1 MKLNRLHSITLT
13 SLLALLLFTGCQDE
27 TDALPSEGRRTIT
40 LDLGIAMTRAGE
52 GESDNTRPDNLE
64 LWVFDSNTADATRIF
79 YENITDGLTF
89 SIADLEGTL
98 IQTIQRVFDVENE
111 INTLH
116 FYIVMNCNLGEEK
129 TPADI
134 EAATFTHGDWAGD
147 NKVPIYGYNTL
158 DVSQHRSQYSLN
170 IDTKRAVGKLE
181 LFFTKESSASTLTIN
196 NLKLEHLPNIGYL
209 NEEATQTGVT
219 YTKTEDDI
227 LSAESI
233 DVQTFLSAET
243 ALGDFSKHEENFTS
257 LPLTCAY
264 LLENPN
270 GTAWTENNDAD
281 NAYTE
286 DYDPAKQEDTDYEDG
301 ATRYKLTV
309 SYKLGNTDKEQVI
322 YLPAILRNER
332 HKIFARVKDEEGT
345 LEIQYKVLPWKKV
358 ESAIGY
364 APEPISTT
372 DSPFS
377 NETDFNNFLKDSHHY
392 ILLPVVAYSDKYST
406 TQALF
411 NHLYENPNEGD
422 NEARL
427 CILTRPTYKTITE
440 DKKFVDLKTGSAG
453 ARYYFMLT
461 GPEGATWEAHLDNY
475 EDFAFSNSEN
485 TDFSANE
492 DAFGND
498 KVRMVTHGIARKKPY
513 IIQII
518 ATHLYTG
525 YEPDMSGETTENDFD
540 EDGFEHKNISEND
553 WKDYFEDTYL
563 TTWGY
568 DKWKNEEVVE
578 TNFWI
583 TVKLKDGTEYELTI
597 NPSYKDDGNIPVSE
611 FPFKEKRRFAGTDT
625 RIWIRQIRAKYGI
638 QDLEDLAKHDS
649 NNWWQDN
656 PYWSTVYE
664 WGEGN

>member
-52 GESDNTRPDNLE
+52 GKSDNTRPNNLE
-64 LWVFDSNTADATRIF
+64 LWVFDGNTADANRIF

-89 SIADLEGTL
+89 SIEDLEGKL

-147 NKVPIYGYNTL
+147 NEVPIYGYSTL
-158 DVSQHRSQYSLN
+158 DVSQHRSQYSLP
-170 IDTKRAVGKLE
+170 IETERAVGKLE

-196 NLKLEHLPNIGYL
+196 NLKLEHIPNIGYL
-209 NEEATQTGVT
+209 NKEATQTGVT
-219 YTKTEDDI
+219 YTGRVDDI

-281 NAYTE
+281 NTYTE
-286 DYDPAKQEDTDYEDG
+286 DYDPAKQEDTDYKDG

-322 YLPAILRNER
+322 YLPAILRNEW
-332 HKIFARVKDEEGT
+332 HKVFARVKDEEGT
-345 LEIQYKVLPWKKV
+345 LEIQYKVLPWNKV

-364 APEPISTT
+364 APEPASTNK
-372 DSPFS
+372 SPFS
-377 NETDFNNFLKDSHHY
+377 NEAEYNTFVEGNNY
-392 ILLPVVAYSDKYST
+392 ILLPEKQYSSNYNT
-406 TQALF
+406 TQKLF
-411 NHLYENPNEGD
+411 DYLY
-422 NEARL
+422 
-427 CILTRPTYKTITE
+427 
-440 DKKFVDLKTGSAG
+440 
-453 ARYYFMLT
+453 
-461 GPEGATWEAHLDNY
+461 
-475 EDFAFSNSEN
+475 
-485 TDFSANE
+485 
-492 DAFGND
+492 
-498 KVRMVTHGIARKKPY
+498 
-513 IIQII
+513 
-518 ATHLYTG
+518 
-525 YEPDMSGETTENDFD
+525 
-540 EDGFEHKNISEND
+540 
-553 WKDYFEDTYL
+553 
-563 TTWGY
+563 
-568 DKWKNEEVVE
+568 
-578 TNFWI
+578 
-583 TVKLKDGTEYELTI
+583 
-597 NPSYKDDGNIPVSE
+597 
-611 FPFKEKRRFAGTDT
+611 
-625 RIWIRQIRAKYGI
+625 
-638 QDLEDLAKHDS
+638 
-649 NNWWQDN
+649 
-656 PYWSTVYE
+656 
-664 WGEGN
+664 